1 MHGGVRFFTTE
12 SESKIISAA
21 MNLVPDTLDCT
32 LEYTSKEVAG
42 ATAILPAQL
51 GMRMSLSAC

>member
-1 MHGGVRFFTTE
+1 MEESTT
-12 SESKIISAA
+12 SPQNLNQKIISAA

-42 ATAILPAQL
+42 ATAILLASL
-51 GMRMSLSAC
+51 G